1 MKKPYDRVTEAY
13 FSELG
18 DAFAHKTRKRIH
30 WICAQAHGSRI
41 LDVGCSQGITSIL
54 LGREGKQVTGI
65 DLLEKAITYAR
76 EQLELEE
83 PMTQENVEFVQANFI
98 NEDFKGEKFDSI
110 VFGEVLEHIS
120 DPIPFLEKAASLLND
135 NGRIVVTLP
144 FGIND
149 YFDHK
154 KTYYLMDLLRFQNI
168 GMDISSIKFFGK
180 WIGAIFEKTVPKEQ
194 TIQLN
199 EELVRVLEKEFEDV
213 ERMHLNT
220 LQERRLLIERL
231 KEKVERFEK
240 EKMTHN
246 KQLQQSREEVEALQ
260 LQNTVYKTE
269 ATVHER
275 EIDFFEKQKTAA
287 EEQLDSVRT
296 DYNTL
301 KEQHDDLTHKV
312 KELSAAKDLA
322 QKENEALVEKISD
335 VMTDKESL
343 EATIQSLMG
352 ENERYKASHEEL
364 SSELQ
369 ELNDRFLQEKTT
381 YENSVKQY
389 KKKLENV
396 QQNANDQLVKE
407 LNRQVILERK
417 EKIKVKEQL
426 VESINKEKNL
436 LNTFNRYQKSYQEEI
451 QSLKAR
457 HTVALREK
465 IDVKE
470 QLQEAYQKEARIL
483 TAHQKLLKK
492 YKALS
497 ESKLGRLTLARW
509 EKRTQKRNK
518 AKRRSRS

>member
-1 MKKPYDRVTEAY
+1 
-13 FSELG
+13 
-18 DAFAHKTRKRIH
+18 
-30 WICAQAHGSRI
+30 
-41 LDVGCSQGITSIL
+41 QGITSIL

-231 KEKVERFEK
+231 KKKVERFEK
-240 EKMTHN
+240 EKVTHN
-246 KQLQQSREEVEALQ
+246 KQLQQS
-260 LQNTVYKTE
+260 
-269 ATVHER
+269 
-275 EIDFFEKQKTAA
+275 
-287 EEQLDSVRT
+287 
-296 DYNTL
+296 
-301 KEQHDDLTHKV
+301 
-312 KELSAAKDLA
+312 
-322 QKENEALVEKISD
+322 
-335 VMTDKESL
+335 
-343 EATIQSLMG
+343 
-352 ENERYKASHEEL
+352 
-364 SSELQ
+364 
-369 ELNDRFLQEKTT
+369 
-381 YENSVKQY
+381 
-389 KKKLENV
+389 
-396 QQNANDQLVKE
+396 
-407 LNRQVILERK
+407 
-417 EKIKVKEQL
+417 
-426 VESINKEKNL
+426 
-436 LNTFNRYQKSYQEEI
+436 
-451 QSLKAR
+451 
-457 HTVALREK
+457 
-465 IDVKE
+465 
-470 QLQEAYQKEARIL
+470 
-483 TAHQKLLKK
+483 
-492 YKALS
+492 
-497 ESKLGRLTLARW
+497 
-509 EKRTQKRNK
+509 
-518 AKRRSRS
+518 